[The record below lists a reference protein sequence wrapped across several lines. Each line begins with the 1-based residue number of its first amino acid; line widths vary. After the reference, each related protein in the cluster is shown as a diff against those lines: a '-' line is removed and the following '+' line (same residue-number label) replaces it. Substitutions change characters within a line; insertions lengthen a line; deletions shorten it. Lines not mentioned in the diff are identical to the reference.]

1 MIIPF
6 TIRDGEAVAL
16 WSPAGTRHIA
26 HGPRV
31 VFAPFKKVEPL
42 SRVVARDGEYLEVL
56 FRDGRT
62 EHRAG
67 PCELWVDP
75 LLHSSVDV
83 RPAIDLDAHQAVVVY
98 RETEAG
104 VSHRILRGPALFV
117 PQPNEWLHRFQWH
130 GDNGEGRKVPGVLQF
145 EKLRVIPDQMYF
157 DVEGV
162 RTADEALMTVRLM
175 VFFELTDIERMLAQT
190 HDPIADFI
198 NALSADVIRFAG
210 TCDFESFKVEAARL
224 NNMNT
229 YDQLARS
236 AERIGYTVSKVVY
249 RGYAARDQLQAMHDN
264 AIETRTRLVL
274 EAETEVRQ
282 QELADLQQERDHQRA
297 ERQRQE
303 DERTLSHRLA
313 QARQER
319 DEQLADHRSRR
330 ELELEL
336 TQRQHE
342 AEETHQRNLQNLRS
356 EEWEHLRRSGADLT
370 AVLVAQQRNPD
381 KLIRLEQHPSQQ
393 GGLHLHEAV

>member
-1 MIIPF
+1 MIIPI

-16 WSPAGTRHIA
+16 WSPGGDRQIVL
-26 HGPRV
+26 GPKV
-31 VFAPFKKVEPL
+31 LFAPFKKVEPL
-42 SRVVARDGEYLEVL
+42 EKVVARDGEYLEVL

-62 EHRAG
+62 EHQAG
-67 PCELWVDP
+67 PCGLWVDP
-75 LLHSSVDV
+75 LLHSSVEV
-83 RPAIDLDAHQAVVVY
+83 RPAIDLDAHQAVIVY
-98 RETEAG
+98 REAEDG
-104 VSHRILRGPALFV
+104 VTHRVLRGPAVFV

-130 GDNGEGRKVPGVLQF
+130 GDNGKGQKVPRALRF

-162 RTADEALMTVRLM
+162 RTSDEALMTVRLM

-210 TCDFESFKVEAARL
+210 TCDFETFKTEAARL
-224 NNMNT
+224 NNMDT
-229 YDQLARS
+229 YEQLTRS
-236 AERIGYTVSKVVY
+236 AKRIGYTISKVVY
-249 RGYAARDQLQAMHDN
+249 RGYTARDQLQAMHDH

-274 EAETEVRQ
+274 EAETEERQ
-282 QELADLQQERDHQRA
+282 QELADLKQERDHQRA
-297 ERQRQE
+297 NKQRLE

-319 DEQLADHRSRR
+319 EEQLAEHKSRE
-330 ELELEL
+330 ELELGL

-342 AEETHQRNLQNLRS
+342 NEETHQRNLQNLRF
-356 EEWEHLRRSGADLT
+356 EEWEHLRQAGADLT
-370 AVLVAQQRNPD
+370 SVLVAQQRNPD
-381 KLIRLEQHPSQQ
+381 KLIRLEQPSSTK
-393 GGLHLHEAV
+393 GDLHLHEAM